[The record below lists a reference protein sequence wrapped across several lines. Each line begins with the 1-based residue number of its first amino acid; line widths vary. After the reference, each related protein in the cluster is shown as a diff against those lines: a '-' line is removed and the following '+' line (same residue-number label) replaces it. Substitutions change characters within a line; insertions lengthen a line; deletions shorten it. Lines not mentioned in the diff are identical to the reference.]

1 MIFNIVRKELKSVFA
16 SPMGWIVLTIFTFL
30 FGSLYLTGVNNYFEV
45 MSGAVRPA
53 ERMGVTQSVG
63 QIVYGWAFLIVLVA
77 VPLLSMRLISEERR
91 SQTLPFLFSAPL
103 SLTEIVLGKF
113 FGLVIFLSILILYV
127 AFMLST
133 LNIWSDVDFGF
144 IIANSLGLFL
154 LVAGSSAVGLYFS
167 SLTSQPVAAAVM
179 SFVTLIAL
187 IFMDRIFVADPSN
200 PLAQF
205 SLMRHFQSF
214 STGLIDTADIAYF
227 VLFTITFLTLTI
239 RRLDADRLRG

>member
-53 ERMGVTQSVG
+53 ERMGVTQSVA

-113 FGLVIFLSILILYV
+113 FGLVIFLSILILYI

>member
-45 MSGAVRPA
+45 MSGAIRPA

-167 SLTSQPVAAAVM
+167 SLTAQPVAAAVM

>member
-45 MSGAVRPA
+45 MSGAIRPA

-113 FGLVIFLSILILYV
+113 FGLVIFLSILILYI

-167 SLTSQPVAAAVM
+167 SLTSQPVASAVM

>member
-113 FGLVIFLSILILYV
+113 FGLVIFLSILILYI

-133 LNIWSDVDFGF
+133 LNI
-144 IIANSLGLFL
+144 GLMWILVL
-154 LVAGSSAVGLYFS
+154 LSP
-167 SLTSQPVAAAVM
+167 T
-179 SFVTLIAL
+179 
-187 IFMDRIFVADPSN
+187 R
-200 PLAQF
+200 
-205 SLMRHFQSF
+205 
-214 STGLIDTADIAYF
+214 
-227 VLFTITFLTLTI
+227 
-239 RRLDADRLRG
+239 

>member
-1 MIFNIVRKELKSVFA
+1 MIFNILRKELKSVFA

-113 FGLVIFLSILILYV
+113 FGLVIFLSILILYI

-144 IIANSLGLFL
+144 IMANSLGLFL

-214 STGLIDTADIAYF
+214 STGLIDTADISYF

>member
-113 FGLVIFLSILILYV
+113 FGLVIFLSILILYI

-144 IIANSLGLFL
+144 IVANSLGLFL

-227 VLFTITFLTLTI
+227 VLFTMTFLTLTI

>member
-45 MSGAVRPA
+45 MSGAIRPA

-113 FGLVIFLSILILYV
+113 FGLVIFLSILILYI

>member
-113 FGLVIFLSILILYV
+113 FGLVIFLSILILYI

-144 IIANSLGLFL
+144 IMANSLGLFL
-154 LVAGSSAVGLYFS
+154 LVAGSSAVGIYFS

>member
-53 ERMGVTQSVG
+53 ERMGVTQSVA

-113 FGLVIFLSILILYV
+113 FGLVIFLSILILYI

-167 SLTSQPVAAAVM
+167 SLTSQPVASAVM

>member
-113 FGLVIFLSILILYV
+113 FGLVIFLSILILYI

-144 IIANSLGLFL
+144 ILANSLGLFL

>member
-113 FGLVIFLSILILYV
+113 FGLVIFLSILILYI

-167 SLTSQPVAAAVM
+167 SLTAQPVAAAVM

>member
-113 FGLVIFLSILILYV
+113 FGLVIFLSILIVYI

-144 IIANSLGLFL
+144 IMANSLGLFL

>member
-113 FGLVIFLSILILYV
+113 FGLVIFLSILILYI

-144 IIANSLGLFL
+144 IVANSLGLFL